1 MTLKKQN
8 KKKKTHTHIQKLNIN
23 PKLKIFSS
31 LDMFFTQFQGEKQQ
45 SKTLYQ
51 MEPIDIKIDYFDGQN

>member
-8 KKKKTHTHIQKLNIN
+8 KKKTHTHTQKLNIN

-31 LDMFFTQFQGEKQQ
+31 SDMFFTQFQGEKQQ

-51 MEPIDIKIDYFDGQN
+51 MKPINIKIDYFDGQN